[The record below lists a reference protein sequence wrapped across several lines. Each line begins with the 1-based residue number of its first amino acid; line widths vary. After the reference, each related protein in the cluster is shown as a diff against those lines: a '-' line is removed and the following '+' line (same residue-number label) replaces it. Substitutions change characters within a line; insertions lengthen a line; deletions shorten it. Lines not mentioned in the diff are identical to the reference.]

1 MRVLYELRICMCTQI
16 REKSRS
22 HRLFPGGALAR
33 VNKLSRFISFFHRL
47 ARTPYIYIFFPSA
60 CREYYASRTLAQV
73 TEKFIPPACQ
83 PRPRKRPSIIGPDS
97 RSEAHSE
104 FTVLNLPSMKCCRRG
119 MNYETSSPTRWKKMN
134 EWINFTSHFS
144 NNYFSIITEIRSTAH
159 VSKWSA
165 EARRV
170 ERRTHRRGRVV
181 RCRGREVPLCVFLT
195 CTIHAWLSRYL

>member
-97 RSEAHSE
+97 RSEASC
-104 FTVLNLPSMKCCRRG
+104 LICL
-119 MNYETSSPTRWKKMN
+119 
-134 EWINFTSHFS
+134 
-144 NNYFSIITEIRSTAH
+144 
-159 VSKWSA
+159 
-165 EARRV
+165 
-170 ERRTHRRGRVV
+170 
-181 RCRGREVPLCVFLT
+181 L
-195 CTIHAWLSRYL
+195 